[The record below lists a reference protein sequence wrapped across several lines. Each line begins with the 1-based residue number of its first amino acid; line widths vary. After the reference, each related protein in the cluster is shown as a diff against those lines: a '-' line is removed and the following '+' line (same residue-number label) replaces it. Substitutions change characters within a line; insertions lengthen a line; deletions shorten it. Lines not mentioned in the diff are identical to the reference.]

1 MGVNVKREVLGLPV
15 RHLKCQMGPPTRIRG
30 SGWSTGAPLANREN
44 VVPDG
49 PDTKS
54 YSAGEARAKN
64 SYSVSLEV
72 RDSVMGITII
82 D

>member
-1 MGVNVKREVLGLPV
+1 
-15 RHLKCQMGPPTRIRG
+15 
-30 SGWSTGAPLANREN
+30 LANREN